1 MWLFIVSWRK
11 DTKQL
16 RIERILGCKLSYSD
30 YFCTNTENL
39 KLLNVMRI
47 LVVRKLILLGLAFL
61 AVQNVFAEGNKPKL
75 VVGIVVSHF
84 YPEWLDMY
92 GDKLSENGL
101 KRLVQQGLRVN
112 ANYNYMY
119 TQTGVDHASIYTG
132 MLPAE
137 HGIVSR
143 AWYDRL
149 RRKRQF
155 ATNSDRYTE
164 IGEQQADSIKSLAPD
179 YLQTMSLGSAMKMN
193 NPMSRVYSVAM
204 NGDEAVLSGGSSA
217 DMAIWF
223 SEKTGKWV
231 SSTYYQPV
239 LPDWL
244 RAYNTWVESD
254 HFVNKGW
261 MMLSDEDKSAAR
273 IRLRNHFYYD
283 IARAKREYNTYRV
296 LKATP
301 YGNTLVRVLA
311 EKLIDAERLGEDNDP
326 DLLAVN
332 FSCLD
337 YMYRDFAIDS
347 EEEKDMLIRL
357 DMDVAELLRKLDA
370 KVGKGNYTVFMTFSE
385 TRELMPEDLRKIKVN
400 SDYFSI
406 FRAVA
411 LLKSYLALI
420 YGPGDWIADYDQG
433 QIYLNRGLIEE
444 RKLEVKEVQDKVADF
459 MIEFEG
465 VAKVMTAYSLIHTS
479 FPDGMNRLMQNSFS
493 HKRSGDVLFC
503 IHPTWVSEL
512 KEMEDTYFRHSK
524 RSIVPLYLYGA
535 GVKPGIKEDAMMSD
549 LLPTLCKILGI
560 RTPYTAHGKSMQ

>member
-16 RIERILGCKLSYSD
+16 RIERILDCKLSYSD
-30 YFCTNTENL
+30 YFCTNTVNL
-39 KLLNVMRI
+39 KLLYI
-47 LVVRKLILLGLAFL
+47 IKIIAVRKLILIGLALL
-61 AVQNVFAEGNKPKL
+61 AMQGAFAEGNKPKL

-84 YPEWLDMY
+84 YPEWLDIY
-92 GDKLSENGL
+92 GDELSENGL
-101 KRLVQQGLRVN
+101 KRLVKQGVKVN

-132 MLPAE
+132 MLPTE

-155 ATNSDRYTE
+155 AALSDRYVE
-164 IGEQQADSIKSLAPD
+164 IGERQADSIKSLAPD
-179 YLQTMSLGSAMKMN
+179 YLQTMSLGSAMKMA
-193 NPMSRVYSVAM
+193 NPLSRVFSVAM

-231 SSTYYQPV
+231 SSSYYKPV

-244 RAYNTWVESD
+244 KAYNTWVESD
-254 HFVNKGW
+254 RFVDKGW
-261 MMLSDEDKSAAR
+261 MMLSDEDKSPAR

-301 YGNTLVRVLA
+301 YGNALVRALA
-311 EKLIDAERLGEDNDP
+311 EKLIDEERLGEDNDP

-337 YMYRDFAIDS
+337 YMYRDFSVDS

-357 DMDVAELLRKLDA
+357 DMDVADLIKKLDA
-370 KVGKGNYTVFMTFSE
+370 KVGKGNYTVFLTFSE
-385 TRELMPEDLRKIKVN
+385 MRELMPEDLQKIKVN

-411 LLKSYLALI
+411 LLKSYLALV

-433 QIYLNRGLIEE
+433 QIYLNRGLIDE
-444 RKLEVKEVQDKVADF
+444 RKLNVKEVQDKVADF

-465 VAKVMTAYSLIHTS
+465 VAKVMTAYSLTHTS
-479 FPDGMNRLMQNSFS
+479 FPEGMNRLVQNSFS

-512 KEMEDTYFRHSK
+512 KEIEDTYFRHSK
-524 RSIVPLYLYGA
+524 RAIVPLYLYGA
-535 GVKPGIKEDAMMSD
+535 GVKPGVKENGFMSD
-549 LLPTLCKILGI
+549 LMPTLCKILGI
-560 RTPYTAHGKSMQ
+560 RIPYTAHGKPLY

>member
-1 MWLFIVSWRK
+1 MVILDSCRK

-16 RIERILGCKLSYSD
+16 RIERIISCKLSYSD

-479 FPDGMNRLMQNSFS
+479 FPDGMNRLVQNSFS

-560 RTPYTAHGKSMQ
+560 RTPYTAHGKPMQ